1 MRLLA
6 LVALIWPALALG
18 AVDSKDAVF
27 LSEGYR
33 MFGTLTLPAGAA
45 PRAAVLIVPGVGPI
59 ERDGTSKAA
68 PQVPPVYKMWMERLG
83 DAGIAGLRYDKRY
96 LTYTDIDPVTLDQ
109 EAQIADARAALRY
122 LRAQVPG
129 KPVFVIG
136 HSEGGMIA
144 PLVAER
150 EGTTAGL
157 IVINAA
163 LFPIDE
169 LVIEQVKAGGAPQDY
184 VDGLT
189 KVFAQIRDG
198 SFPPKGQLLGAGQ
211 NYWKQWIKYSSES
224 PRTLSRQK
232 VPVLLVQCMDDETL
246 PGPTLERNVKA
257 LRSVQKAQLR
267 LLKDH
272 DHLGMV
278 VGSPEPSPEFMR
290 TLLNWI
296 STASRAPAAPSPS
309 KKRD

>member
-1 MRLLA
+1 MRFLAYALL
-6 LVALIWPALALG
+6 WPALALG
-18 AVDSKDAVF
+18 AVDSRDAAF
-27 LSEGYR
+27 LSQGFR
-33 MFGTLTLPAGAA
+33 LFGTLTVPAGSA
-45 PRAAVLIVPGVGPI
+45 PSAAVLIIPGTGPVD
-59 ERDGTSKAA
+59 RDGSSKAA
-68 PQVPPVYKMWMERLG
+68 PQVPPVYKMWAERLG

-96 LTYTDIDPVTLDQ
+96 LTYTDIDAVTLDQ
-109 EAQIADARAALRY
+109 ESQIADAVAALRY
-122 LRAQVPG
+122 LRTQVPG

-136 HSEGGMIA
+136 HSEGGMMA
-144 PLVAER
+144 PLVAGR
-150 EGTTAGL
+150 TGAAAGV

-163 LFPIDE
+163 QFPIDE

-189 KVFAQIRDG
+189 KVFERVKDG

-211 NYWKQWIKYSSES
+211 NYWKQWIKYSTES
-224 PRTLSRQK
+224 TKTLSRSK

-257 LRSVQKAQLR
+257 LRTVQKAQLR

-272 DHLGMV
+272 DHLGMAL
-278 VGSPEPSPEFMR
+278 GSHEPSPEFMR
-290 TLLNWI
+290 TLINWI

-309 KKRD
+309 KKQG

>member
-1 MRLLA
+1 MRFIAAALL
-6 LVALIWPALALG
+6 WPALALG
-18 AVDSKDAVF
+18 AVDSKDAAF

-33 MFGTLTLPAGAA
+33 LFGTLTVPAA
-45 PRAAVLIVPGVGPI
+45 PRAAVLIIPGSGPVD
-59 ERDGTSKAA
+59 RDGTSKAA
-68 PQVPPVYKMWMERLG
+68 PQMPPVYKMWAERLG
-83 DAGIAGLRYDKRY
+83 DAGIATMRYDKRY
-96 LTYTDIDPVTLDQ
+96 LTHTDLDLVTLDQ

-122 LRAQVPG
+122 LRSQVAG

-136 HSEGGMIA
+136 HSEGGMMA

-150 EGTTAGL
+150 EGTTAGV

-163 LFPIDE
+163 QFPIDE

-184 VDGLT
+184 VDGLG
-189 KVFAQIRDG
+189 KVFARLKDG
-198 SFPPKGQLLGAGQ
+198 SFPVKGQLLGAGQ
-211 NYWKQWIKYSSES
+211 NYWKQWIQYSTDSTK
-224 PRTLSRQK
+224 TLSRLK

-257 LRSVQKAQLR
+257 LRTVQKAQLR

-278 VGSPEPSPEFMR
+278 VGSHEPSPEFMR
-290 TLLNWI
+290 TLINWI
-296 STASRAPAAPSPS
+296 HARS
-309 KKRD
+309 K